1 VEARSVSTVVIKD
14 AVIPPVS
21 VDRFVSPSDRRQAR
35 IWWIFVACV
44 LALLAWK
51 LSSLN
56 WSLVWRVS
64 PLLLQGFAVSCM
76 LTLVSVGAGLLFAIV
91 LAGARMS
98 RLRPVRY
105 LSMAYTET
113 VRATPQLMVIFWIF
127 FSYPVFA
134 GHNMSP
140 WTGAIVSL
148 TMIAAAYLAEVI
160 RGGLLS
166 VPRIQSE
173 SATVMGL
180 SRRQAFVYVLLPQ
193 ACRNMLPA
201 FIATLVMSFK
211 TTSLVYVIGL
221 IDFFRA
227 ASLINNRAF
236 APATIYTVVG
246 LVYLITCFALSRL
259 VAMLDP
265 RYRLQ

>member
-1 VEARSVSTVVIKD
+1 MST
-14 AVIPPVS
+14 APANEPMPAPAATAWTMS
-21 VDRFVSPSDRRQAR
+21 ASDRRQAR
-35 IWWIFVACV
+35 IWWVFVACV
-44 LALLAWK
+44 VAFLAWK
-51 LSSLN
+51 LAALN
-56 WSLVWRVS
+56 WGLVWRVS
-64 PLLLQGFAVSCM
+64 PLLLQGFIVSCL
-76 LTLVSVGAGLLFAIV
+76 LTLFSVAVGLLFAIV

-98 RLRPVRY
+98 RIAPIRY
-105 LSMAYTET
+105 ASMAYTET

-140 WTGAIVSL
+140 WTGAAVSL

-166 VPRIQSE
+166 VPKIQAE
-173 SATVMGL
+173 SATVIGL
-180 SRRQAFVYVLLPQ
+180 SRVQTFIYVLLPQ

-201 FIATLVMSFK
+201 FVTTLVMSFK

-227 ASLINNRAF
+227 ASLINNRVF

-259 VAMLDP
+259 VALLDP
-265 RYRLQ
+265 KYKLQ